1 MRSIIR
7 NNVGWLIMVLS
18 ILSAQNTVCF
28 EIESNPNS
36 NAPGLGEFTKYVNVL
51 DVIGIY
57 AESSISDAKVLHA
70 AAVAAQLLDNDEDG
84 VIDDQALQ
92 SVLQSADAAMP
103 IFTSEWSSAADDM
116 MDNFTGCASAALF
129 NNEIDPSATGYWGSD
144 ASVEEILHTINH
156 CGHVELYPSAF
167 GLQPNSSLLT
177 AAMDAARGGQ
187 FINHPGTYPDDA
199 WYHYD
204 DTTCDYECM
213 AIEYLYWAIVT
224 NMGILADEATCS
236 GIANEWEPCTPE
248 LLQSTDTLIYNLIT
262 DTTYQLPQLAP
273 DGNYCPPE
281 AGVDN
286 ASVPENFE
294 LFPAY
299 PNPFNPTTTLRYDLP
314 EATKVIIMIYDLMGR
329 DIKTLVNHQQ
339 KAGYKSVVW
348 DATNDLGEPVSAGIY
363 LYRISAGDFH
373 QTKKMVLLK

>member
-1 MRSIIR
+1 
-7 NNVGWLIMVLS
+7 
-18 ILSAQNTVCF
+18 
-28 EIESNPNS
+28 
-36 NAPGLGEFTKYVNVL
+36 
-51 DVIGIY
+51 
-57 AESSISDAKVLHA
+57 
-70 AAVAAQLLDNDEDG
+70 
-84 VIDDQALQ
+84 
-92 SVLQSADAAMP
+92 
-103 IFTSEWSSAADDM
+103 
-116 MDNFTGCASAALF
+116 
-129 NNEIDPSATGYWGSD
+129 
-144 ASVEEILHTINH
+144 
-156 CGHVELYPSAF
+156 
-167 GLQPNSSLLT
+167 
-177 AAMDAARGGQ
+177 
-187 FINHPGTYPDDA
+187 
-199 WYHYD
+199 
-204 DTTCDYECM
+204 
-213 AIEYLYWAIVT
+213 
-224 NMGILADEATCS
+224 MGILADEATCS